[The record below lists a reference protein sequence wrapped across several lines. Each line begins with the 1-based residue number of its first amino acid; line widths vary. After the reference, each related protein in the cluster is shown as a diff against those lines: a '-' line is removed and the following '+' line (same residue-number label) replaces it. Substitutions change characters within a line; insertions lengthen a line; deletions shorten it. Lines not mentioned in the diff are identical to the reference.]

1 MSLVLLALEG
11 IAGAGKS
18 TLRDRLLA
26 SAAAESIQVGHI
38 GQFSWL
44 SLESTRTIIGLRAG
58 HPAQDSDRAVA
69 AVRQDLQLH
78 ARHNLAPT
86 RSIGPL
92 IADRLTLST
101 ACLLAVLHD
110 RPVAEYV
117 RELAEV
123 TAARS
128 DLTVLLTT
136 PPELCRTR
144 LSRRSTP
151 RRFGEDPPTAAR
163 LAELYEA
170 AATAWTEAT
179 GLPVLRHSCATESD
193 LGLLVATCM
202 DRLRAYAPQTAR
214 M

>member
-26 SAAAESIQVGHI
+26 SAAAEGIQVGHI

-58 HPAQDSDRAVA
+58 RPAQDSDRAVA
-69 AVRQDLQLH
+69 AVRRDLELH
-78 ARHNLAPT
+78 ARHNLVPA
-86 RSIGPL
+86 RSVGPL

-110 RPVAEYV
+110 RPVADCV

-123 TAARS
+123 RAARAE
-128 DLTVLLTT
+128 LTVLLTT
-136 PPELCRTR
+136 PPELCRAR

-151 RRFGEDPPTAAR
+151 RRFGEDRPTAAR
-163 LAELYEA
+163 LAELYEV
-170 AATAWTEAT
+170 AATSWSEAT

-193 LGLLVATCM
+193 LDLLAAACM
-202 DRLRAYAPQTAR
+202 DRLRAAVPQATR
-214 M
+214 T